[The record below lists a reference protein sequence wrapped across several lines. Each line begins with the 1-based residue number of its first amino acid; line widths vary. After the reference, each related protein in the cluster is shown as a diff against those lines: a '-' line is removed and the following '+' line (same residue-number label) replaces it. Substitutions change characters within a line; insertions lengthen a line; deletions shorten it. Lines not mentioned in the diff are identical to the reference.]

1 MRIAIRQ
8 IGNSKGL
15 IIPAAMLL
23 QAGLETEA
31 ELTVEDG
38 ALVLRQPAKPPR
50 SGWAEASQAL
60 AEAGD
65 DALLMP
71 EFANEMDEELVW

>member
-1 MRIAIRQ
+1 MRVAISQ

-23 QAGLETEA
+23 QAGLEGEA

-38 ALVLRQPAKPPR
+38 ALVLRQPVKSPR
-50 SGWAEASQAL
+50 SGWAEASEAL

-65 DALLMP
+65 DGLLMP
-71 EFANEMDEELVW
+71 EFANEMDEELAW

>member
-23 QAGLETEA
+23 QAGLEAEA

-38 ALVLRQPAKPPR
+38 ALVLRQPAKSPR

-60 AEAGD
+60 AQAGD

-71 EFANEMDEELVW
+71 EFANEMDKELVW